1 MPPAPR
7 ILLCASAAHCAQVL
21 QAAAQARVPLHGLQP
36 LTQWPTPAMPA
47 DSLLL
52 WALLPAGATDAA
64 QRLEAA
70 WRAERLPHSP
80 WPVHMLYGSAAQ
92 QAQQLRP
99 WITTPAQGSAPH
111 LQDDCQECLDAASEH
126 QLFQHLLQR

>member
-1 MPPAPR
+1 
-7 ILLCASAAHCAQVL
+7 VL
-21 QAAAQARVPLHGLQP
+21 HAAAQTRVPLHGLQP
-36 LTQWPTPAMPA
+36 LTQWPTPAMPT

-64 QRLEAA
+64 LRLEAA

-80 WPVHMLYGSAAQ
+80 WPVHMLYGNAAQ

-99 WITTPAQGSAPH
+99 WITTPAQGNAPH
-111 LQDDCQECLDAASEH
+111 LQEDCQECLDAASEH

>member
-1 MPPAPR
+1 MRMQRLTVVMTGCA
-7 ILLCASAAHCAQVL
+7 LWLC
-21 QAAAQARVPLHGLQP
+21 
-36 LTQWPTPAMPA
+36 
-47 DSLLL
+47 
-52 WALLPAGATDAA
+52 ALLPAGAPDAA
-64 QRLEAA
+64 LRLEAA

-80 WPVHMLYGSAAQ
+80 WPVHMLYGNAAQ